1 MGLESRV
8 EQLEGVLAEIK
19 DEVSNTRSDLRELL
33 DRLNG
38 RGTEASPAP
47 STAEVPGGTGGI
59 RLSSDELGLVMGHAR
74 MATAGGRR
82 GGPALSD

>member
-19 DEVSNTRSDLRELL
+19 DEVSNTRSDLPELL

-38 RGTEASPAP
+38 RGTEASPARV
-47 STAEVPGGTGGI
+47 T
-59 RLSSDELGLVMGHAR
+59 
-74 MATAGGRR
+74 MAATLTSKRPTTSR
-82 GGPALSD
+82 